1 LNAAHEVVLV
11 NLPMGTRWQSRGGP
25 ELIAENMGL
34 GYLAA
39 SLRSA
44 GRQAGIVDAIAEG
57 LTAGAVLDRV
67 VASQPRLVG
76 LAIFQTTRL
85 DVLAFCRALKQAVPD
100 VRIILGGQLARLAAA
115 SLLALRE
122 IDLLCTG
129 EGERPIRE
137 VVAALDGGGFESIPG
152 IAWKQDG
159 EIRMNPDAPP
169 TSDLDALPWPAR
181 DTLPAVLARGGVARV
196 VSSRGCNF
204 RCAFCSVHRF
214 LGPSQARWRTRGVDS
229 VVAELEHLR
238 AQFHIDSV
246 AFNEDNFFGSS
257 QAGYARAEQMAQA
270 LIRQRWDLKFAIAC
284 RADDVAEDRFR
295 LLREAGL
302 VAVEIGIESGA
313 PSALKRW
320 AKGTS
325 PQENYRALET
335 LDRLGIAVNPGFIM
349 FDAHTTPGEM
359 EQNLEFLRRCTVFR
373 RIFYKIEL
381 RFAQKMIP
389 YIGTAIRERYA
400 EERLL
405 HSGDLLSEAYDDY
418 TFVDPRIEAACRV
431 MQRWE
436 RASSPVRWLCWNLAL
451 DRTDPER
458 GARALP
464 LIEELAH
471 LTFRLYEA
479 EVEAA
484 GQPVFPWDV
493 EAASPW
499 PGRFDGELTELARKA
514 LQLHNQQ
521 AQPDLVHAA
530 ASV

>member
-1 LNAAHEVVLV
+1 
-11 NLPMGTRWQSRGGP
+11 M
-25 ELIAENMGL
+25 
-34 GYLAA
+34 
-39 SLRSA
+39 
-44 GRQAGIVDAIAEG
+44 
-57 LTAGAVLDRV
+57 
-67 VASQPRLVG
+67 
-76 LAIFQTTRL
+76 
-85 DVLAFCRALKQAVPD
+85 
-100 VRIILGGQLARLAAA
+100 AAA

-335 LDRLGIAVNPGFIM
+335 LDRLGI
-349 FDAHTTPGEM
+349 
-359 EQNLEFLRRCTVFR
+359 
-373 RIFYKIEL
+373 
-381 RFAQKMIP
+381 
-389 YIGTAIRERYA
+389 RYG
-400 EERLL
+400 ERLAVFQP
-405 HSGDLLSEAYDDY
+405 H
-418 TFVDPRIEAACRV
+418 R
-431 MQRWE
+431 
-436 RASSPVRWLCWNLAL
+436 LAESL
-451 DRTDPER
+451 AGHGQLRDRTR
-458 GARALP
+458 
-464 LIEELAH
+464 ELS
-471 LTFRLYEA
+471 R
-479 EVEAA
+479 
-484 GQPVFPWDV
+484 
-493 EAASPW
+493 
-499 PGRFDGELTELARKA
+499 
-514 LQLHNQQ
+514 QQ
-521 AQPDLVHAA
+521 DQVHANNR
-530 ASV
+530 